1 MCICGLNVNI
11 LNDRNYFFVIS
22 DITAVIQKNEKI
34 KKIKTKSI
42 YQD

>member
-22 DITAVIQKNEKI
+22 DITAVIQKNEKM
-34 KKIKTKSI
+34 KKIKT
-42 YQD
+42 